1 MIKFI
6 KIIIFINI
14 FLMSSMSYSEPIVV
28 LEYRGANYQNE
39 YDISG

>member
-28 LEYRGANYQNE
+28 LEYGGANYQNE
-39 YDISG
+39 YSDNL